1 MLISSCQED
10 PVSRLVIC
18 SSIVLLFLFALL
30 ATSVQ
35 LNKSKP
41 TRQKSS
47 LWTLLVS
54 YKVDFF
60 FNQSHQCHSQLPLM
74 SFSHFSL
81 LLLITTLL
89 MFLYKNIVSI
99 HSQCLEE
106 QQILLLQLRQS
117 LKFNSSQSS
126 KLVLWDSSTDCCSW
140 TGVTYNKGNVIGLD
154 LANESISG
162 GLDNSSSLFN
172 LPYLESL
179 NLAENSFYD
188 TQITSG
194 FENLV
199 NLVYLNLSNSAF
211 VGQIPVEISSLI
223 RKFLISHHF
232 VYVVFVH

>member
-1 MLISSCQED
+1 M
-10 PVSRLVIC
+10 
-18 SSIVLLFLFALL
+18 
-30 ATSVQ
+30 
-35 LNKSKP
+35 
-41 TRQKSS
+41 
-47 LWTLLVS
+47 
-54 YKVDFF
+54 
-60 FNQSHQCHSQLPLM
+60 
-74 SFSHFSL
+74 
-81 LLLITTLL
+81 
-89 MFLYKNIVSI
+89 
-99 HSQCLEE
+99 
-106 QQILLLQLRQS
+106 
-117 LKFNSSQSS
+117 
-126 KLVLWDSSTDCCSW
+126 
-140 TGVTYNKGNVIGLD
+140 TYNKGNVIGLD

-199 NLVYLNLSNSAF
+199 NLVYLNLSNSDF

>member
-1 MLISSCQED
+1 
-10 PVSRLVIC
+10 
-18 SSIVLLFLFALL
+18 
-30 ATSVQ
+30 
-35 LNKSKP
+35 
-41 TRQKSS
+41 
-47 LWTLLVS
+47 
-54 YKVDFF
+54 
-60 FNQSHQCHSQLPLM
+60 M

-89 MFLYKNIVSI
+89 MFLCKNIVSI

-106 QQILLLQLRQS
+106 QQILLLQLKQS

-199 NLVYLNLSNSAF
+199 NLVYLNLSNSDF
-211 VGQIPVEISSLI
+211 VGQIPIEISSLI

>member
-1 MLISSCQED
+1 
-10 PVSRLVIC
+10 
-18 SSIVLLFLFALL
+18 
-30 ATSVQ
+30 
-35 LNKSKP
+35 
-41 TRQKSS
+41 
-47 LWTLLVS
+47 
-54 YKVDFF
+54 
-60 FNQSHQCHSQLPLM
+60 M

-81 LLLITTLL
+81 LLLITTLP
-89 MFLYKNIVSI
+89 MFLCKNIVSI

-126 KLVLWDSSTDCCSW
+126 KLVSWDSSTDCCSW
-140 TGVTYNKGNVIGLD
+140 IGVTYNKGNVIGLD

-199 NLVYLNLSNSAF
+199 NLVYLNLSNSDF

-232 VYVVFVH
+232 VYAVFVH